1 MSLTKDDLKA
11 IETLLAPLVEH
22 LDRIEKNRKKH
33 DRRFDQIG
41 KQLDRHDAYFAAL
54 SLEVSTIKLKLDDNL
69 EPA

>member
-22 LDRIEKNRKKH
+22 LDRIEKNLKKH

-41 KQLDRHDAYFAAL
+41 KQLDRHDEYFAAL